1 MRFNNGELIKWRNIE
16 KYSRILQKTERGIQP
31 KTLFQLTTH
40 LPELLFFMVLC
51 HKILSVLEW
60 YSRTSEDDN
69 KGLKPENQGF
79 TLPLQDQ
86 DDLVLSGCMPEKEE
100 EQILQSAK
108 HRRHQVPHWPAVA
121 CFSGA
126 QCTVSIN
133 INHSMMTFFC

>member
-86 DDLVLSGCMPEKEE
+86 DDKPCLAACQKRKKSKFYS
-100 EQILQSAK
+100 LQSTGGIRSPTGQQL
-108 HRRHQVPHWPAVA
+108 HVFQV
-121 CFSGA
+121 
-126 QCTVSIN
+126 
-133 INHSMMTFFC
+133 HSAP